1 MNARRIVPIALGL
14 VLAIVLVVAFRG
26 PLGRWF
32 GGEPPAQSASVAA
45 APSSDAIDHWTCPM
59 HTSVKQSGPG
69 KCPICGMDLVPVTKA
84 QQSEGIVLLDDAKQ
98 QLIGVRTAP
107 VTVGPMRSTFRATGR
122 VAYDESRLADVSLKT
137 RGWIT
142 KLFVSR
148 TGDRVA
154 RGQPLFL
161 LYSPEIYNA
170 EQDLLL
176 AGREPPLP
184 GADAGA
190 RVDLLGQA
198 ARQKLHLLGVADSEI
213 DAVTKRGTP
222 AESVPIAS
230 PAGGYVVEKNVVEG
244 AAVEAG
250 ARLYRIAELDKVWIE
265 ADVYES
271 DLPRVRAGQ
280 AATVTLDYVPGR
292 TFDAKVAYVYPYVD
306 DKTRA
311 GKVRVELANKDLELR
326 PGMYARIELAAD
338 LGERVQVPANAVV
351 YTGPRKLVFVDLGGG
366 RFKPQEVTLGAEAN
380 GLYEVLGG
388 LSKGDVVATSGVFL
402 LASEARITTAATYWN
417 EADAGTATMPTAP
430 PPAFPAMSAAP
441 SSKPAPAATIWTC
454 PMHPEIERLGP
465 GDCPI
470 CGMHLVPKK
479 KAGAP

>member
-1 MNARRIVPIALGL
+1 MSARRLVPLA
-14 VLAIVLVVAFRG
+14 VLAVVSAVVLVAFRR
-26 PLGRWF
+26 PLVRWF
-32 GGEPPAQSASVAA
+32 AGEPSPPTTSVAS

-59 HTSVKQSGPG
+59 HTSVKQAGPG

-84 QQSEGIVLLDDAKQ
+84 QQSEGIVLVDDAKR

-107 VTVGPMRSTFRATGR
+107 VVVGPMRASFRATGR

-142 KLFVSR
+142 KLLVSR
-148 TGDRVA
+148 TGERVA
-154 RGQPLFL
+154 RGQPLLL
-161 LYSPEIYNA
+161 LYSPEIYGA

-176 AGREPPLP
+176 AGRDPALP

-190 RVDLLGQA
+190 RADLLGRA

-213 DAVTKRGTP
+213 DAVAKRGTP

-230 PAGGYVVEKNVVEG
+230 PAGGFVVEKNVVEG

-250 ARLYRIAELDKVWIE
+250 MRLYRIAELDKVWIE

-271 DLPRVRAGQ
+271 DLPSVRAGQ
-280 AATVTLDYVPGR
+280 PATVTLDYVPGR
-292 TFDAKVAYVYPYVD
+292 TFEAKVAYVYPYVD

-311 GKVRVELANKDLELR
+311 GKVRVELANKDLDLR
-326 PGMYARIELAAD
+326 PGMYARVELVRD
-338 LGERVQVPANAVV
+338 LGERVQVPATAVV

-366 RFKPQEVTLGAEAN
+366 RFKPQEVTVGAEAN
-380 GLYEVLGG
+380 GVYEVLGG
-388 LSKGDVVATSGVFL
+388 LQKGDVVATSGVFL
-402 LASEARITTAATYWN
+402 IASEARITTAATYWN
-417 EADAGTATMPTAP
+417 EADAGAAAAPTAIAP
-430 PPAFPAMSAAP
+430 PPP
-441 SSKPAPAATIWTC
+441 SSRPAPAATIWTC